1 VLPADLVRLRSALD
15 RGTLTLHDD
24 PGALEGADAVVICV
38 PTPID
43 RHLAPDIRAL
53 RAACATAVAAA
64 RPGQVIVLTSTS
76 YVGTTRDLLLE
87 PLRARG
93 LRPGAD
99 LAVAFSPE
107 RIDPGNAGHPQHAV
121 PRVVGGYTVDCGSRA
136 ATVMAQVAPTVHLV
150 SSPEAAEFVKL
161 YENTFRAVNIAFA
174 NEMADVA
181 RGLGLDVVETIDAAA
196 TKPYGFMPFT
206 PGPGV
211 GGHCIPCDPHYLL
224 WQLRAQ
230 RQRPSLVDEAMAKI
244 ASRPGQVVA
253 RAVEVLGDRGRP
265 VRGARVLVVGVAY
278 KPGVQ
283 DVRESPAL
291 EVLTGLA
298 HRGAE
303 VAYTDP
309 YAPEVTVAGTRLR
322 SEDRAEDGDWDLVIV
337 NTLHPDVDPSWL
349 RDVPAV
355 LDASFRMPRS
365 LPCLAL

>member
-1 VLPADLVRLRSALD
+1 VI
-15 RGTLTLHDD
+15 
-24 PGALEGADAVVICV
+24 ICV

-53 RAACATAVAAA
+53 RAACDAAVAAA
-64 RPGQVIVLTSTS
+64 RAGQVIVLTSTS
-76 YVGTTRDLLLE
+76 YVGTTHDLLLE

-93 LRPGAD
+93 LRPGVD
-99 LAVAFSPE
+99 VTVAFSPE
-107 RIDPGNAGHPQHAV
+107 RIDPGNRAFPQHTV
-121 PRVVGGYTVDCGSRA
+121 PRVVGGFTVECGARA
-136 ATVMAQVAPTVHLV
+136 ASVMAQVAATVHLV
-150 SSPEAAEFVKL
+150 SSPESAEFVKL
-161 YENTFRAVNIAFA
+161 YENSFRAVNIAFA

-181 RGLGLDVVETIDAAA
+181 RRLGLDVVETIDAAA

-230 RQRPSLVDEAMAKI
+230 RLRPSLIDEAMAKI
-244 ASRPGQVVA
+244 ASRPGQVVDRA
-253 RAVEVLGDRGRP
+253 REVLGERGRP
-265 VRGARVLVVGVAY
+265 VAGARILVVGITY

-291 EVLTGLA
+291 EVLTELA
-298 HRGAE
+298 RGGAE

-309 YAPEVTVAGTRLR
+309 YAPEVTLDGTTLR
-322 SEDRAEDGDWDLVIV
+322 SEVGAEDQDWDLVIV

-355 LDASFRMPRS
+355 LDASFRLPRS
-365 LPCLAL
+365 LPRLAL